1 VIAVG
6 RASYVATRLLQMI
19 PTFLL
24 IGGAVFVLARLLPG
38 DFASAMLGD
47 RATEEAVQRLT
58 KQLGLDL
65 SIGAQF
71 VAFLQGVLRGELGNS
86 LAFRVPVTALI
97 AERLPVTLMLTGL
110 ATLFA
115 IALAVPLAFVAA
127 LWANR
132 WPDLL
137 IRTIFQVGL
146 SSPIFFVGL
155 VLLTVFAAWFRLFP
169 VGGYGEG
176 FLEHLHHLFLP
187 ALTLALSFAAVIMRS
202 LRASILQVLR
212 AEFIDFARAKGLSS
226 RVVLVRHVM
235 RNALIATVTLIGL
248 HIGQLLGGAVITE
261 SVFAVPGAGRLMV
274 DSIFARDYPV
284 IQGLTL
290 VLALLVSIAFLA
302 TDLVQMW
309 LDPRVT
315 R

>member
-1 VIAVG
+1 MG

-115 IALAVPLAFVAA
+115 ISLAVPLAFVAA

>member
-1 VIAVG
+1 MG

-155 VLLTVFAAWFRLFP
+155 MLLTVFAAWFRLFP

>member
-1 VIAVG
+1 
-6 RASYVATRLLQMI
+6 MI

-38 DFASAMLGD
+38 DFASAMLSD

-155 VLLTVFAAWFRLFP
+155 MLLTVFAAWFRLFP